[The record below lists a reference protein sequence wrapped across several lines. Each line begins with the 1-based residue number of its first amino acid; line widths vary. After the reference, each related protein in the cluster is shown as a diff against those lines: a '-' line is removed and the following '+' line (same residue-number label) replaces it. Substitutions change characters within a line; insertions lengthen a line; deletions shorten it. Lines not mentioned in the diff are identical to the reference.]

1 MQQRADDAAA
11 SRIEEDVQQGHLVLL
26 FLHPAH
32 LDHLVALG
40 GHLHL
45 GRDLLALVD
54 LAGGPLDGLGDAVAK
69 AILSGRIAGARA
81 VVGAGQVAI
90 LDLHGGYFFF
100 LTFAGSFL

>member
-1 MQQRADDAAA
+1 MQQRADDTAA

-40 GHLHL
+40 GDLHL

-54 LAGGPLDGLGDAVAK
+54 LAGGPLDGLGDAVAHPV
-69 AILSGRIAGARA
+69 LGGRIAGTGA
-81 VVGAGQVAI
+81 VVGAGQVAV